1 MKNKDRV
8 IIFDFDG
15 TLADTMLLGWE
26 ISNRLSHKFGYRE
39 VKREELADFRS
50 KSTQNVIKGVGIS
63 LIKLPLVAQQ
73 FKRELNKEILN
84 LKLFK
89 GIDVMIKTLY
99 EAKYILGILT
109 SNSRSNV
116 NKFLG
121 NHDLEEFFD
130 FVHSGNNIF
139 GKHTSIKNILKKHDL
154 RDKEVILV
162 GDETRDIEAAR
173 KCKLKIISVTWGF
186 HLKEILEKYQ
196 PDFLVD
202 EPLDIVKVLEG

>member
-1 MKNKDRV
+1 MMNKDKV

-39 VKREELADFRS
+39 VKREELADFRG
-50 KSTQNVIKGVGIS
+50 KSTQDVIKGVGIS

-73 FKRELNKEILN
+73 FKKELNKEILN
-84 LKLFK
+84 LKLFND
-89 GIDVMIKTLY
+89 IDVMIKTLY
-99 EAKYILGILT
+99 ETKYILGILT
-109 SNSRSNV
+109 SNSRGNV
-116 NKFLG
+116 NKFLE
-121 NHDLEEFFD
+121 NHDLEEFFE

-139 GKHTSIKNILKKHDL
+139 GKHTSIRNILKKHNL

-202 EPLDIVKVLEG
+202 EPLDIIKVLED